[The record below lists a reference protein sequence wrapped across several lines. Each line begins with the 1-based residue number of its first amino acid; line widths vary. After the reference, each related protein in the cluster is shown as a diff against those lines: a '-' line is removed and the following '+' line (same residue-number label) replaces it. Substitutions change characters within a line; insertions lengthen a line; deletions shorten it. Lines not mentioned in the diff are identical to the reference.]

1 MSSAARPCQ
10 VLSVVSQGT
19 ASSIWPS
26 GYVKD
31 QDDSHRYCAPASS
44 IRRSKRCARVV
55 GHRHL
60 PLGCT
65 AATVGGRRSLPVPT
79 SASCSA
85 ECHRQRG
92 QQFGGDG
99 PKKSVHLAPAL
110 SPGPFTVPTRI
121 CCASR
126 GPCRD
131 KLDQVPAGSRTN
143 STTARSRVDELHPY
157 AGADPAG
164 SASVETSNS
173 ATPCGAGWGEPADTP
188 NTLLFP
194 LRVAAAPPAPG
205 PAAGAGATQHSPRIT
220 FSRGDVNVLA
230 NVNGE
235 PAAMPEGVNWRFIW
249 FWLKFREAGRVV
261 LVRPSGCVF
270 SARRGRGVGRA
281 GPGHRHRL
289 SGLPH
294 EPGVDPRCDRP
305 TVSFTKL
312 EPEPGKWHS
321 VCTLFGPSRAR
332 GGPAKPRRRRCRGTG
347 PDSAPVA
354 DGVRGR
360 RRCRVGP
367 ASPGPIVEVIECR
380 RKCAL

>member
-1 MSSAARPCQ
+1 MRACCPPP
-10 VLSVVSQGT
+10 T
-19 ASSIWPS
+19 PT
-26 GYVKD
+26 
-31 QDDSHRYCAPASS
+31 P
-44 IRRSKRCARVV
+44 
-55 GHRHL
+55 
-60 PLGCT
+60 GCT

-173 ATPCGAGWGEPADTP
+173 ATPCCGAGWGEPADTP
-188 NTLLFP
+188 NTLLLP

-235 PAAMPEGVNWRFIW
+235 PAAMPEGASVILSSSPFVELASHVPPNTTVWYRSE
-249 FWLKFREAGRVV
+249 K
-261 LVRPSGCVF
+261 
-270 SARRGRGVGRA
+270 ARRSASRDLTGR
-281 GPGHRHRL
+281 
-289 SGLPH
+289 
-294 EPGVDPRCDRP
+294 C
-305 TVSFTKL
+305 
-312 EPEPGKWHS
+312 
-321 VCTLFGPSRAR
+321 
-332 GGPAKPRRRRCRGTG
+332 
-347 PDSAPVA
+347 
-354 DGVRGR
+354 
-360 RRCRVGP
+360 
-367 ASPGPIVEVIECR
+367 ECSN
-380 RKCAL
+380 

>member
-1 MSSAARPCQ
+1 MRACCRPP
-10 VLSVVSQGT
+10 T
-19 ASSIWPS
+19 PT
-26 GYVKD
+26 
-31 QDDSHRYCAPASS
+31 P
-44 IRRSKRCARVV
+44 
-55 GHRHL
+55 
-60 PLGCT
+60 GCT
-65 AATVGGRRSLPVPT
+65 AATVDGRRSLPVPT

-173 ATPCGAGWGEPADTP
+173 ATPCCGAGWGEPADTP

-261 LVRPSGCVF
+261 LVRPSGCYSPHDAAAASGVLVPGTVTVYPAYRTNRVSILDGINQPPASRNLSQNRVNGTVF
-270 SARRGRGVGRA
+270 ARYLGPHVHEGVPRSRAAADAGVPARTARRWLTAYEAEGAAGLARHLPDRSWKSSSVGGNARF
-281 GPGHRHRL
+281 
-289 SGLPH
+289 
-294 EPGVDPRCDRP
+294 DRRVGAASAAAP
-305 TVSFTKL
+305 D
-312 EPEPGKWHS
+312 
-321 VCTLFGPSRAR
+321 
-332 GGPAKPRRRRCRGTG
+332 GG
-347 PDSAPVA
+347 SAP
-354 DGVRGR
+354 R
-360 RRCRVGP
+360 P
-367 ASPGPIVEVIECR
+367 
-380 RKCAL
+380 

>member
-10 VLSVVSQGT
+10 VLSVVSQGA

-85 ECHRQRG
+85 ECHRRRG

-173 ATPCGAGWGEPADTP
+173 ATPCCGAGWGEPADTP

-249 FWLKFREAGRVV
+249 FWLKSREAGRVV
-261 LVRPSGCVF
+261 LVRLSGCVF

-294 EPGVDPRCDRP
+294 EPGVDPRRDRP

-312 EPEPGKWHS
+312 EPEPISWHVLS
-321 VCTLFGPSRAR
+321 TLNGTVFSTPTPQPGTRWTY
-332 GGPAKPRRRRCRGTG
+332 RRRSSGCGAVSTQTPCG
-347 PDSAPVA
+347 HL
-354 DGVRGR
+354 
-360 RRCRVGP
+360 
-367 ASPGPIVEVIECR
+367 IW
-380 RKCAL
+380 RKCAI